1 MENQTKKK
9 VFVTRA
15 MYSVAAAMALLL
27 VGCGPIISFG
37 DDGPA
42 DDVYSLEYSLNNANT
57 NDTATIIYVEEPL
70 MSDGLGGINVAV
82 ALENRKRTNLQGVR
96 WSANST
102 DLIRDYF
109 VRAIGR
115 MSGTRLLGQGAIDV
129 QAGCR
134 LGIKVWAFEF
144 VPGTNA
150 GDDRVD
156 LEVEFILV
164 RYNDNRLL
172 GQPTFSASPQVVLS
186 DGENIV
192 DAFHDGMTS
201 ISSDAG
207 KWLAPLASQCDL
219 TATRDPRIRR

>member
-1 MENQTKKK
+1 MENRTTKQTLASFPL
-9 VFVTRA
+9 VLA
-15 MYSVAAAMALLL
+15 IAAGLFL

-42 DDVYSLEYSLNNANT
+42 DDVYSLEYGTVTANT
-57 NDTATIIYVEEPL
+57 SDMATIIYVEEPL
-70 MSDGLGGINVAV
+70 MSDGLGGIEVAV

-109 VRAIGR
+109 VRAIGS

-134 LGIKVWAFEF
+134 LGVKVWAFEF
-144 VPGTNA
+144 VPGISV

-156 LEVEFILV
+156 IEVEFILI
-164 RYNDNRLL
+164 RYNDNRLI
-172 GQPTFSASPQVVLS
+172 GQPTFSASPQVALS

-192 DAFHDGMTS
+192 DAFHSGMTS
-201 ISSDAG
+201 VSRDAG
-207 KWLAPLASQCDL
+207 NWLAPLASECALAVSED
-219 TATRDPRIRR
+219 